1 MFKGSQA
8 QCFRTGGDEF
18 VVLSP
23 DTDTVRAYAVINRLE
38 YLAGRWQGSFG
49 QKLSMSVGFA
59 LERNNPGFNAEE
71 LIHESDLAMYAV
83 KADYYRRSG
92 RDRRRSR

>member
-1 MFKGSQA
+1 
-8 QCFRTGGDEF
+8 
-18 VVLSP
+18 
-23 DTDTVRAYAVINRLE
+23 
-38 YLAGRWQGSFG
+38 
-49 QKLSMSVGFA
+49 MSVGFA